1 MSGRKSVSITLRDL
15 RVAKLEKKARI
26 SPCSKEL
33 DAYLASLARFNDN
46 DEKVP
51 LMISKALAN
60 CMQLRGERVK
70 PASLQFHLAKFVSRK

>member
-33 DAYLASLARFNDN
+33 DAYLSSLARFNDN

-51 LMISKALAN
+51 IMISKALAN
-60 CMQLRGERVK
+60 CMQLRAESAK

>member
-46 DEKVP
+46 DDKVP
-51 LMISKALAN
+51 LIISKALAN
-60 CMQLRGERVK
+60 CMQLRGDSVK